1 MEKKKRSQKSIAE
14 ELAPLV
20 GGGIKSTHV
29 FLNQI
34 LLGRRSLPKK
44 WEGALLTVV
53 GVKNYEELLV
63 MFPKIRRSFCGGED
77 EDVEVAVA
85 IEASLGKISTKKLQ
99 EFFKLIKKLLTS
111 TPSLKTI
118 KKTLV

>member
-63 MFPKIRRSFCGGED
+63 MFPKIKRSFCGGKDED

-85 IEASLGKISTKKLQ
+85 IEASLGKISAGKLQ
-99 EFFKLIKKLLTS
+99 EFFKLIKKLNELG
-111 TPSLKTI
+111 I
-118 KKTLV
+118 KVGVTVSG